1 MRMHQKLIGISAV
14 VCALACVVSDASAQT
29 MASKPH
35 GPVQQ
40 PTSPR
45 PDVLLSPPLPASPH
59 PDTLLSQGRSL
70 YQAGRYKEAAAS
82 FERALQAGVKKP
94 HEAAWE
100 VARAYAMLGND
111 KQARRWQRI
120 AVQLADGGGRLGGDA
135 ARALP
140 SSMPAPPAWR
150 ARLTQRRQSSG
161 ERDREEHR
169 PGSAAREEA
178 R

>member
-1 MRMHQKLIGISAV
+1 MTDTVPRSA
-14 VCALACVVSDASAQT
+14 
-29 MASKPH
+29 
-35 GPVQQ
+35 
-40 PTSPR
+40 PTAFEPADGSGYKR
-45 PDVLLSPPLPASPH
+45 VLLK
-59 PDTLLSQGRSL
+59 LSG
-70 YQAGRYKEAAAS
+70 EAFGGGS
-82 FERALQAGVKKP
+82 VGVDS
-94 HEAAWE
+94 EI
-100 VARAYAMLGND
+100 VN
-111 KQARRWQRI
+111 RI

-161 ERDREEHR
+161 ERDGEEHR